1 MKCKLERCNINYEQF
16 GEGKPLILLHMWRTD
31 HRYMIKCFE
40 PIFEQRDGWKRI
52 YPDMPGMGKSPS
64 PNWMT
69 TLDQML
75 DVLLEFIQNVVPD
88 QRFCIGGISFGG
100 YMAQGLIY
108 RWPQMIDGVLLITP
122 MIFDRENRE
131 VPAHVTLVE
140 NNKLLSEMDSEE
152 ADFFRGL
159 AVVQNRELLESMR
172 MELVPSIEI
181 ADHEFLDKLAKCYQF
196 SFDIQTLPAPFEKP
210 GLILLGRQDSA
221 VGYRDAWNIIENYPR
236 ASFVVLDRSGHLLS
250 VEQQGL
256 FQLLTEEWLDRVE
269 EYDSTVS

>member
-1 MKCKLERCNINYEQF
+1 
-16 GEGKPLILLHMWRTD
+16 
-31 HRYMIKCFE
+31 
-40 PIFEQRDGWKRI
+40 
-52 YPDMPGMGKSPS
+52 
-64 PNWMT
+64 
-69 TLDQML
+69 
-75 DVLLEFIQNVVPD
+75 
-88 QRFCIGGISFGG
+88 
-100 YMAQGLIY
+100 
-108 RWPQMIDGVLLITP
+108 
-122 MIFDRENRE
+122 
-131 VPAHVTLVE
+131 
-140 NNKLLSEMDSEE
+140 
-152 ADFFRGL
+152 
-159 AVVQNRELLESMR
+159 